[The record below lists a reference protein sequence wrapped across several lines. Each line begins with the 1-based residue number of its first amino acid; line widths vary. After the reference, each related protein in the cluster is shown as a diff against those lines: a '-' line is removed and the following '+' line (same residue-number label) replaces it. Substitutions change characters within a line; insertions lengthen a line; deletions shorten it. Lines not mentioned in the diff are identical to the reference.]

1 MTEVD
6 PSELISA
13 DETAKLLR
21 VKEAT
26 LAAWRNQKRGPAYL
40 KIGRFVHYRR
50 GDICQWLAAQRHGP
64 TVAA

>member
-1 MTEVD
+1 MTGID
-6 PSELISA
+6 PNELISP

-26 LAAWRNQKRGPAYL
+26 LTAWRNQKRGPAYL

-50 GDICQWLAAQRHGP
+50 GDICEWLAAQRHCP
-64 TVAA
+64 VVAA

>member
-6 PSELISA
+6 PNELISA
-13 DETAKLLR
+13 DEVARLLR

-26 LAAWRNQKRGPAYL
+26 LTAWRNQERGPAYL

-50 GDICQWLAAQRHGP
+50 RDICEWLAAQRHCP
-64 TVAA
+64 MAAA

>member
-1 MTEVD
+1 MSEID

-26 LAAWRNQKRGPAYL
+26 LTAWRNQKRGPAYL

-50 GDICQWLAAQRHGP
+50 GDICEWLGKQRHQP
-64 TVAA
+64 AAA